1 MLNIYLVLN
10 NDTYLVLLIYLV
22 PQESFSN
29 DQNMILKNCG
39 AKMQRNRHKEK
50 QQSKND
56 IISFDSSVV

>member
-39 AKMQRNRHKEK
+39 TKMQRNRHKEK

>member
-10 NDTYLVLLIYLV
+10 NDTCLVLLIYLV

-39 AKMQRNRHKEK
+39 TKMQRNRHKEK